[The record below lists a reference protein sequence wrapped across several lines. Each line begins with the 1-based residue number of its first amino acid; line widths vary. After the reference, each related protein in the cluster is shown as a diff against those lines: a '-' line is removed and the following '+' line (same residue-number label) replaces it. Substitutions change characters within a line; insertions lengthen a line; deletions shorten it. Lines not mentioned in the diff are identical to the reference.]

1 MYIFIIEN
9 KVYYVVTYYL
19 IFKLLHGM
27 EIYKLKINKK
37 ITRTIFFYNNNN
49 TIVVINSIIQCMNS

>member
-19 IFKLLHGM
+19 IFKLLHEM
-27 EIYKLKINKK
+27 EKL
-37 ITRTIFFYNNNN
+37 
-49 TIVVINSIIQCMNS
+49 